1 MKKGSFAVLLFV
13 LILLSQRGS
22 VAQDASLQAVGDPE
36 LPRVFLGHDTALD
49 PGVEIASLRDQ
60 VGQRLLHVIVDGGR
74 PLRFVIRLSSMRCVA
89 AAA

>member
-1 MKKGSFAVLLFV
+1 MRAVVPALGRGDLGDQ
-13 LILLSQRGS
+13 LGALLSQ
-22 VAQDASLQAVGDPE
+22 VGE
-36 LPRVFLGHDTALD
+36 QLPRVFLGHDTALD